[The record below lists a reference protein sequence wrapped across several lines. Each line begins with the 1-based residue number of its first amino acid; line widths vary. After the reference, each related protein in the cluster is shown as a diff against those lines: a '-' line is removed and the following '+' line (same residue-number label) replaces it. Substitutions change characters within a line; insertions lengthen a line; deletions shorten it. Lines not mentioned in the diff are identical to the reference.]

1 MHVCVWPG
9 VGHKKN
15 IPKLIAWRIQIFRVQ
30 VMALKSIQLVN
41 SHAGTK
47 DCVSALQFEGLG
59 LSSLRTQRR
68 AGISEGVLALRDD
81 GEFS

>member
-1 MHVCVWPG
+1 
-9 VGHKKN
+9 
-15 IPKLIAWRIQIFRVQ
+15 
-30 VMALKSIQLVN
+30 MALKSIQLVN
-41 SHAGTK
+41 SHARTK
-47 DCVSALQFEGLG
+47 DRMSALQFEGLG